1 MTTETEISA
10 FTTLLITRLQTAFD
24 DFEAPK
30 GKLGPLLRGLEA
42 VRKGNTPP
50 APFSLL
56 PTHEL
61 EAIKAAYNKAL
72 LAQFEVQL
80 VRVLAG
86 DLPQW
91 RDPPSPGAV
100 NPNYNYEE
108 VDYAELM
115 RAKQRI
121 TDYARQ
127 AGIMGKQ
134 F

>member
-24 DFEAPK
+24 DFVEPK

-42 VRKGNTPP
+42 VRRGSPLP
-50 APFSLL
+50 APFYLL
-56 PTHEL
+56 PKHEL

-80 VRVLAG
+80 VRVVAG

-91 RDPPSPGAV
+91 KDPVPPDAANLSSR
-100 NPNYNYEE
+100 YEE

-115 RAKQRI
+115 RAKQMMN
-121 TDYARQ
+121 DYNRR

>member
-10 FTTLLITRLQTAFD
+10 FTTLLITRLQTTFD
-24 DFEAPK
+24 DFVAPK

-42 VRKGNTPP
+42 VRNGNPPP

-56 PTHEL
+56 PKHEL

-91 RDPPSPGAV
+91 KDPVSPDTA
-100 NPNYNYEE
+100 NLLSRYEE
-108 VDYAELM
+108 VDYVGLM
-115 RAKQRI
+115 RAKQMM

-127 AGIMGKQ
+127 AGLMGKQ

>member
-24 DFEAPK
+24 DFVAPK
-30 GKLGPLLRGLEA
+30 GKLAPLLGGLEA
-42 VRKGNTPP
+42 VRRGNALP

-56 PTHEL
+56 PKHEL
-61 EAIKAAYNKAL
+61 EAVKAAYTKAL

-91 RDPPSPGAV
+91 KDPASPGAV
-100 NPNYNYEE
+100 NLNYKYEE
-108 VDYAELM
+108 GDYAELM
-115 RAKQRI
+115 RAKQMMN
-121 TDYARQ
+121 DYTRQ

>member
-24 DFEAPK
+24 DFVAPK
-30 GKLGPLLRGLEA
+30 GKLGPLLRGLES

-56 PTHEL
+56 PKHEL
-61 EAIKAAYNKAL
+61 EAIKAAYKKAL

-91 RDPPSPGAV
+91 KDPVPPDAANLISR
-100 NPNYNYEE
+100 YEE
-108 VDYAELM
+108 VDYKEFM
-115 RAKQRI
+115 RANQMMN
-121 TDYARQ
+121 DYNRQ
-127 AGIMGKQ
+127 AGLMGKQ